1 MVTGAMNI
9 LSGLSQTG
17 NTADTGNVKGT
28 GSTKQTKASDS
39 LTFQSMFENTAGE
52 AQGKAVNSKENV
64 INDNVKEPNQKN
76 DLLNS
81 NRPEKLD
88 SAKESNPKDGIEDMY
103 EQIRNIIKENM
114 GISDEELEEALANL
128 SMTMSDLLE
137 PGNVMQLMM
146 ELSENDNPLEI
157 ITDAQMS
164 EIFKNVNSEI
174 ADVVSATAEKLNISE
189 EKLYSF
195 AEAYDEA
202 GMSEQETQT
211 VYVQTENVNEN
222 LEKNPENETKQF
234 ESNTGKE
241 SEAESPNE
249 IKHTDSGANTME
261 QVVQRLDN
269 TVREVFA
276 TSESTMTGDVDME
289 NILRQIN
296 EAVRV
301 NMSDTS
307 TSMELQLNPESLGKV
322 SIQVVAK
329 NGVITANIAT
339 QDEAVRRAV
348 EAQVVSLKET
358 LNNQGIKVEAVEVT
372 IASHSFERNDG
383 RSNDGNGS
391 SDRRG
396 RRIRLEDDVQDDGKD
411 DMQQELSEESTVSYR
426 A

>member
-1 MVTGAMNI
+1 
-9 LSGLSQTG
+9 
-17 NTADTGNVKGT
+17 
-28 GSTKQTKASDS
+28 
-39 LTFQSMFENTAGE
+39 
-52 AQGKAVNSKENV
+52 
-64 INDNVKEPNQKN
+64 
-76 DLLNS
+76 
-81 NRPEKLD
+81 
-88 SAKESNPKDGIEDMY
+88 
-103 EQIRNIIKENM
+103 
-114 GISDEELEEALANL
+114 
-128 SMTMSDLLE
+128 
-137 PGNVMQLMM
+137 
-146 ELSENDNPLEI
+146 
-157 ITDAQMS
+157 
-164 EIFKNVNSEI
+164 
-174 ADVVSATAEKLNISE
+174 
-189 EKLYSF
+189 
-195 AEAYDEA
+195 
-202 GMSEQETQT
+202 
-211 VYVQTENVNEN
+211 
-222 LEKNPENETKQF
+222 
-234 ESNTGKE
+234 
-241 SEAESPNE
+241 
-249 IKHTDSGANTME
+249 ME

-276 TSESTMTGDVDME
+276 ASESTMTGDVDME

-383 RSNDGNGS
+383 RSNDGNDS

-411 DMQQELSEESTVSYR
+411 DVQQELSEESTVSYR